1 MCYWQTSLFGFCFG
15 DHLCGPVAQVNTYTP
30 LLVLDSK
37 DGSFHQKPKWGVN
50 AQVQREPLTLV
61 GRGHSSKSRVITAGP
76 SGSSSGITRMR
87 DCTTSNQPSSEENQV
102 WLSDGSLVQT
112 HGHRHKPGI
121 SPNNRDEPSR
131 VRVPYPSLP
140 SRGE

>member
-1 MCYWQTSLFGFCFG
+1 M
-15 DHLCGPVAQVNTYTP
+15 P
-30 LLVLDSK
+30 LHVLDSK
-37 DGSFHQKPKWGVN
+37 DGSFHQKHKSGVN

-102 WLSDGSLVQT
+102 LLRYLMV
-112 HGHRHKPGI
+112 
-121 SPNNRDEPSR
+121 PSSKYMDTR
-131 VRVPYPSLP
+131 SNILQKVDQ
-140 SRGE
+140 